1 MSALVVALAM
11 GLLILL
17 DPRTQEYWGGRV
29 GDLMAWPGSARSS
42 DGKAQTPPKALGRG
56 RRGGGVRGSFREL
69 S

>member
-29 GDLMAWPGSARSS
+29 GDLMAWLR
-42 DGKAQTPPKALGRG
+42 ALVGR
-56 RRGGGVRGSFREL
+56 
-69 S
+69 